1 MIFYNILKKHLI
13 TQVPIFSAFELVT
26 LLDYYNLFNTYSKT
40 NLINITKVVM
50 NDVTQIVPNA
60 LNVYL
65 IDLQYTPI
73 NLLPDLFNV
82 KYH

>member
-40 NLINITKVVM
+40 YLINITKVVM

-65 IDLQYTPI
+65 IDLQ
-73 NLLPDLFNV
+73 
-82 KYH
+82 